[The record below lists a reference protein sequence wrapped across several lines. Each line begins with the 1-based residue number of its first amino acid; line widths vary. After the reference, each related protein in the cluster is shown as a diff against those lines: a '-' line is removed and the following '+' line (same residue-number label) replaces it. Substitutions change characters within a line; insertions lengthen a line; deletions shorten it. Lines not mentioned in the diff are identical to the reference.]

1 MAQPKAPKE
10 QPAMDDKK
18 RSGTPK
24 GGNDEQV
31 KRESAAQYRNS
42 IEKINRSQDRDIE
55 RALSR

>member
-10 QPAMDDKK
+10 QPAMDDKS
-18 RSGTPK
+18 RAERTK
-24 GGNDEQV
+24 GSDEKV
-31 KRESAAQYRNS
+31 KQESSAQYRNS

>member
-10 QPAMDDKK
+10 QPAMNDKS
-18 RSGTPK
+18 RAGNTK
-24 GGNDEQV
+24 GSDEQV
-31 KRESAAQYRNS
+31 KRESSAQYRSS

>member
-10 QPAMDDKK
+10 QPSMDDKG
-18 RSGTPK
+18 RADRTK
-24 GGNDEQV
+24 GSDELI
-31 KRESAAQYRNS
+31 KKESSAQYRSS